1 MDSSEGKKKTLTK
14 DELKDM
20 IRGVV
25 EDQVVKALEP
35 LKKQQ
40 TNWMDQIHQAA
51 DAAAKQ
57 KVRNTATPNK
67 GIGAARF
74 VRALAFGQGDL
85 EKAKFFAKKAWND
98 DLGDKIIENLDFNKV
113 MQAGDFTAGGFMIPE
128 DFIPEIIELLRAHSI
143 VRAANPRVLPMPTGS
158 LTIRKQTA
166 TAGTSYVGES
176 VAISTTEP
184 AGGQIRL
191 TAKKLAAIVP
201 VSNELLSFTSGP
213 NADEF
218 IRDDLVASIATRE
231 DQAFL
236 RDNGLS
242 ETPKGIR
249 NWALAANITAS
260 NGTSATNIE
269 DDFKDLINS
278 LENND
283 VRLLRPVW
291 FMHPR
296 SKNHLFTLRDANG
309 NLIFPEIR
317 GPSPMLYGWPVFIST
332 NIPRNLGGGANE
344 TEVYFVDMI
353 DAIIGEATT
362 LEIQVDSSAS
372 YLDGSTL
379 VSAFA
384 RDETLV
390 RAISRHDFAMRHD
403 ESVALKS
410 DVTWGA

>member
-1 MDSSEGKKKTLTK
+1 MDSEEGKKKTLTK

-20 IRGVV
+20 IRDVV
-25 EDQVVKALEP
+25 QDQVVEALEP

-40 TNWMDQIHQAA
+40 TNWMDQIQQAA
-51 DAAAKQ
+51 TAAEKQ
-57 KVRNTATPNK
+57 KVRDTASPNK

-98 DLGDKIIENLDFNKV
+98 DLGDKIADKLDFNKV

-128 DFIPEIIELLRAHSI
+128 DFIPEIIELLRAFSI
-143 VRAANPRVLPMPTGS
+143 VRAANPRILPMPTGS

-176 VAISTTEP
+176 VAITSTEP

-249 NWALAANITAS
+249 NWALAANILTSA
-260 NGTSATNIE
+260 GTTATNIE
-269 DDFKDLINS
+269 TDFKVLINA

-296 SKNHLFTLRDANG
+296 SKNHLFNLRDANG

-317 GPSPMLYGWPVFIST
+317 GPSPMLYGWPVFVST
-332 NIPRNLGGGANE
+332 NIPRNLGAGTE

-353 DAIIGEATT
+353 DAIIGEAST

-390 RAISRHDFAMRHD
+390 RAISRHDFAMRHE
-403 ESVALKS
+403 ESVALIS
-410 DVTWGA
+410 NVTWGA